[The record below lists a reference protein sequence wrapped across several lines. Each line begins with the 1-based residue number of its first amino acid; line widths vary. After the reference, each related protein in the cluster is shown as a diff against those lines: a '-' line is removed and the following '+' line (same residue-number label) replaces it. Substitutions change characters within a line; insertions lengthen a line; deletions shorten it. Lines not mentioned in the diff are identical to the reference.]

1 MDPVK
6 GVDLA
11 FWYILGISVILLI
24 GITGVM
30 IAFAIKYR
38 RSKNPTP
45 ADIRDNLNL
54 EVVWT
59 AIPTVIALTMFYVG
73 WQSYLGLRQVPDD
86 ALEIEV
92 AGMMYSFVF
101 VYENDKET
109 ENELVVPLGKA
120 VKLNISS
127 WDVLHSFYIPAY
139 RIKVDMVPGMS
150 TYAWFN
156 ADKIGEYDIMCTEF
170 CGVDHAYMA
179 AKLKIVPEEEYL
191 TWLEQEE

>member
-11 FWYILGISVILLI
+11 FWYILGISGILLV
-24 GITGVM
+24 GITAVM
-30 IAFAIKYR
+30 IVFAVKYR
-38 RSKNPTP
+38 RSKHPNP

-73 WQSYLGLRQVPDD
+73 WQSYIGLREVPEG
-86 ALEIEV
+86 AMEIEV
-92 AGMMYSFVF
+92 AGQMYSWIFL
-101 VYENDKET
+101 YPNDKET

-127 WDVLHSFYIPAY
+127 WDVLHSFYIPSY
-139 RIKVDMVPGMS
+139 RIKVDAVRGLT

-170 CGVDHAYMA
+170 CGVDHAYMV
-179 AKLKIVPEEEYL
+179 AKLKIVAEDEYK
-191 TWLEQEE
+191 TWLEEEE

>member
-11 FWYILGISVILLI
+11 FWYILGFSGILLA
-24 GITGVM
+24 GITLVM
-30 IAFAIKYR
+30 IVFAIKYR
-38 RSKNPTP
+38 RSKNPVP

-73 WQSYLGLRQVPDD
+73 WQSYLGLRNVPED

-92 AGMMYSFVF
+92 AGQMYSWIFL
-101 VYENDKET
+101 YENDKET

-120 VKLNISS
+120 VKLNITS
-127 WDVLHSFYIPAY
+127 WDVLHSFSIPSY
-139 RIKVDMVPGMS
+139 RIKVDAVRGLK
-150 TYAWFN
+150 TYVWFN
-156 ADKIGEYDIMCTEF
+156 ADKVGEYDILCTEF
-170 CGVDHAYMA
+170 CGVDHAYMT
-179 AKLKIVPEEEYL
+179 AKLKIVPEDEYN

>member
-11 FWYILGISVILLI
+11 FWYILGFSFILLV
-24 GITGVM
+24 GITVVM
-30 IAFAIKYR
+30 IVFAIKYR
-38 RSKNPTP
+38 RSKNPEP

-73 WQSYLGLRQVPDD
+73 WQSYLGLREVPEG

-92 AGMMYSFVF
+92 AGQMYSWIFL
-101 VYENDKET
+101 YENDKET
-109 ENELVVPLGKA
+109 ENELVVPLGKP
-120 VKLNISS
+120 VKLNITS

-139 RIKVDMVPGMS
+139 RIKVDAVRGMT

-156 ADKIGEYDIMCTEF
+156 ADKLGEYDILCTEF
-170 CGVDHAYMA
+170 CGVDHAYMVA
-179 AKLKIVPEEEYL
+179 TLKIVPEDQYN

>member
-11 FWYILGISVILLI
+11 FWYILGISGILLV
-24 GITGVM
+24 GITAVM
-30 IAFAIKYR
+30 IVFAVKYR
-38 RSKNPTP
+38 RSKHPNP

-73 WQSYLGLRQVPDD
+73 WQSYIGLREVPEG
-86 ALEIEV
+86 AMEIEV
-92 AGMMYSFVF
+92 AGQMYSWIFL
-101 VYENDKET
+101 YPNDKET

-120 VKLNISS
+120 VKLNITS
-127 WDVLHSFYIPAY
+127 WDVLHSFYIPSY
-139 RIKVDMVPGMS
+139 RIKVDAVRGLT

-170 CGVDHAYMA
+170 CGVDHAYMV
-179 AKLKIVPEEEYL
+179 AKLKIVAEDEYK
-191 TWLEQEE
+191 TWLEEEE